1 MLNARTG
8 VSRLRP
14 AEPGTAG
21 GFGGKEEEEEFD
33 AYKVEVLAVPVLM
46 LSEFERPNIAVE
58 ARRFAPWNA
67 GLDIATVSLL
77 LFVCCCGWK
86 RKRSILTSL
95 KTEVVDN
102 RGGWLLFSIESNEGQ
117 VCREDK
123 W

>member
-1 MLNARTG
+1 
-8 VSRLRP
+8 
-14 AEPGTAG
+14 
-21 GFGGKEEEEEFD
+21 
-33 AYKVEVLAVPVLM
+33 VEVLAVPVLM